1 MKKRLL
7 LPLDG
12 SDRDLI
18 ALNYVRHN
26 FNPKETDVVLLNVG
40 EIVFINGIVVP
51 EILTENKNSGN
62 DILNKAYIELSEFNC
77 EKEFAFGYVDKEILD
92 CAQIKN
98 IDAIV
103 MSKNTKKKFVAIVGS
118 VTAKV
123 IKKAKCTVIV
133 LPQS

>member
-18 ALNYVRHN
+18 ALNYVRNN

-40 EIVFINGIVVP
+40 EIVFINGMVVP

-62 DILNKAYIELSEFNC
+62 DILNKASIELSEFNC

-92 CAQIKN
+92 YSQSKN
-98 IDAIV
+98 IDAII
-103 MSKNTKKKFVAIVGS
+103 MSKNTKKKFIAIVGS
-118 VTAKV
+118 VTAQV
-123 IKKAKCTVIV
+123 LKKARCTMII

>member
-26 FNPKETDVVLLNVG
+26 FNPKEPDVILLNVG

-92 CAQIKN
+92 CAQSKN